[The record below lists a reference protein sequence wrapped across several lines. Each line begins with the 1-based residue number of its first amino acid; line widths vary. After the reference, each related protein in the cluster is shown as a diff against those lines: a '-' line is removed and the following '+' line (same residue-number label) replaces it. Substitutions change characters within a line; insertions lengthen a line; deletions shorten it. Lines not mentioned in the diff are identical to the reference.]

1 MGCLGLFVS
10 GTTRLLTPNTDGA
23 PFCVRT
29 LDWPSA
35 QYDFLYFDG
44 CTPSDTY
51 WLTLITQAFWYPFW
65 LLAFGVHP
73 VPLYHNSDVESG
85 GSCGTILWCISLCGL
100 PFARCLCSLILIQML
115 CTFYDQDAMHFIWFR
130 FSFTLIRST
139 YLNDSYIYCLPTFVS
154 DDATLG
160 A

>member
-1 MGCLGLFVS
+1 MGVLRLDGFNWKACLRTTVLMVLTLIWWWQGSSLCSMNLVHTRKSSSSLLGGCLGLIVS

-23 PFCVRT
+23 PSRVRT
-29 LDWPSA
+29 LDWTSA

-85 GSCGTILWCISLCGL
+85 GSCGTIPWCISLCGL
-100 PFARCLCSLILIQML
+100 PFC
-115 CTFYDQDAMHFIWFR
+115 
-130 FSFTLIRST
+130 
-139 YLNDSYIYCLPTFVS
+139 
-154 DDATLG
+154 
-160 A
+160 